1 MTNNQKK
8 LLLVGVLGVVA
19 VTLLVLFRKT
29 VKEQLEPVY
38 VPEPAPEDKC
48 PEGQKACAND
58 PKKCYDPNVQY
69 LVDPCDS
76 KI

>member
-8 LLLVGVLGVVA
+8 LLFFGVVGVVVI
-19 VTLLVLFRKT
+19 TSIVLIRKNIR
-29 VKEQLEPVY
+29 QQFEPVY

-48 PEGQKACAND
+48 PQGQKACANN

-69 LVDPCDS
+69 IVNPCS
-76 KI
+76 